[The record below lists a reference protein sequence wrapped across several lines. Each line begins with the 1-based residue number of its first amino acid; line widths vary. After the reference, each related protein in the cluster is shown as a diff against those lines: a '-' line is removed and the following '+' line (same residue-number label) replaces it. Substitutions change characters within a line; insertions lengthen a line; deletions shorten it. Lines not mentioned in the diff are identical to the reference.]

1 MSVEEITVSEYYKLL
16 GGLMSDTP
24 LGAIIEIRS
33 ENDSELLKR
42 FTPEQ
47 HRIRGDW
54 RRHIA
59 KKQLDSMS
67 PEEKKEKMNELKSVF
82 KSIAKYQEPK
92 KGGD

>member
-1 MSVEEITVSEYYKLL
+1 MSIEEISVSEYYKLL

-33 ENDSELLKR
+33 ESDSELLKR

-47 HRIRGDW
+47 HRIRGEW

-67 PEEKKEKMNELKSVF
+67 PKEKKEKMNELKSVF

-92 KGGD
+92 KGGE

>member
-1 MSVEEITVSEYYKLL
+1 MEEITVSEYYKLL

-24 LGAIIEIRS
+24 LGAMIEIRS
-33 ENDSELLKR
+33 ESDSEMLKR

-47 HRIRGDW
+47 HRIRNEW
-54 RRHIA
+54 RRYIA
-59 KKQLDSMS
+59 KKQIERMS
-67 PEEKKEKMNELKSVF
+67 PQEKKAKMSELKSVF